1 MQGKRF
7 SPFEENFFERKKESE
22 KRKDSTTNR
31 NFFAEKSRESGSRE
45 KSKMFSRIFREPRGR
60 ISSWL
65 DCRRE
70 EKIGRRREKSK
81 KERKERNRVVG
92 ERDEGGG
99 MGRGWGEF
107 SLVQSVAEKEKETR
121 ETLSPAG
128 MNNSVRARI
137 VGRAHVACTCAS
149 VRPRAPSAHIYIY
162 IYT

>member
-81 KERKERNRVVG
+81 KERKER
-92 ERDEGGG
+92 EKPSGGG
-99 MGRGWGEF
+99 RGRGWGNG
-107 SLVQSVAEKEKETR
+107 TR
-121 ETLSPAG
+121 VGGVL
-128 MNNSVRARI
+128 ARPERSRKGERNKRDA
-137 VGRAHVACTCAS
+137 VSRGDE
-149 VRPRAPSAHIYIY
+149 
-162 IYT
+162 